1 VGGIGFAEGGDRIGL
16 EVGSGGQPLRG
27 APVKA
32 VLSTTVE
39 LFTITKQF
47 KLKQL

>member
-1 VGGIGFAEGGDRIGL
+1 MGL
-16 EVGSGGQPLRG
+16 EVGPGGQPLRG

-32 VLSTTVE
+32 VLSNFVE